1 MYKFSKNTPDGTF
14 NNVNKQKY
22 TQTTTGSNHRLVH
35 KRKTRWH
42 HYRWQQTKKKY
53 INNNWLKLL
62 ASSQKKTQMAAL
74 ALFTNKKK
82 I

>member
-1 MYKFSKNTPDGTF
+1 MAPSTMSINKNIHKQQLAQIIDQSTKEKLDGTTIDG
-14 NNVNKQKY
+14 NKQ
-22 TQTTTGSNHRLVH
+22 
-35 KRKTRWH
+35 
-42 HYRWQQTKKKY
+42 KKY